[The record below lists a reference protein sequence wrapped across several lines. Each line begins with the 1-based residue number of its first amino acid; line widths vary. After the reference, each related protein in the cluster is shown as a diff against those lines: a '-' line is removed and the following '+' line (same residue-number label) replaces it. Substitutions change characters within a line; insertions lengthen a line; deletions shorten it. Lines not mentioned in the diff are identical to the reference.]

1 MFREMKR
8 KKQLLSHL
16 ESIKILEKYTSG
28 ALGLIGDGNYPYTV
42 PLSYVYSNNKIFFH
56 AAKSGYKIDAI
67 KNNNKASFCI
77 IEKDD
82 VKMKEYTTYY
92 RSVIVFG
99 RVFII
104 EDEDK
109 KREAIEKLAIKYY
122 PNDNKENRNN
132 IINKEYNAMCMIE
145 LDIEHITGKEAI
157 ELVKTKKE
165 NICLER

>member
-1 MFREMKR
+1 MFREMKK
-8 KKQLLSHL
+8 KKQLLSHS
-16 ESIKILEKYTSG
+16 ESIKILEKCTSG
-28 ALGLIGDGNYPYTV
+28 VLGIIGDDNYPYTV
-42 PLSYVYSNNKIFFH
+42 PLSYVYSDNKIFFH
-56 AAKSGYKIDAI
+56 GAKRGYKIDAI

-99 RVFII
+99 KVFII

-122 PNDNKENRNN
+122 PNDTKENRNN
-132 IINKEYNAMCMIE
+132 IIDKEYNAMCMIE

-157 ELVKTKKE
+157 ELVKK
-165 NICLER
+165 